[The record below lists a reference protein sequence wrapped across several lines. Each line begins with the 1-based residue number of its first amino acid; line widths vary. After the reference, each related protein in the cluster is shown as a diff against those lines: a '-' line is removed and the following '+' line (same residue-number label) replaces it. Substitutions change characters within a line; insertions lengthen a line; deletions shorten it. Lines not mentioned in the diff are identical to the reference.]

1 MNRPH
6 FLFVFIRFQPIY
18 FLFYYI
24 HPVFVIFYHLFR
36 RIYLVHRF
44 AFHQFFW
51 GFELFRLSFKY
62 FATFGCFYW
71 IFFQETW
78 VKEDSLE
85 WGHFLLCFLCL
96 YFFLYFG
103 ISISISILFF
113 IFNLLLGQFFIL
125 IKDIVEFILL
135 VFMFDH
141 LPHFFILQIR
151 SQSTSVFYIRRKR
164 IISEDIALCF
174 FDQDELFFL
183 LGEHTPPRL
192 VLLLVA
198 FLSVLLFLTQF
209 HLPFRLVFGPLWK
222 FDGFLPSVLALWH
235 LTYGLHLIFMQ
246 VSSVRWVFYITLS
259 MPLAGPYLILIIIGL

>member
-1 MNRPH
+1 
-6 FLFVFIRFQPIY
+6 
-18 FLFYYI
+18 
-24 HPVFVIFYHLFR
+24 
-36 RIYLVHRF
+36 
-44 AFHQFFW
+44 
-51 GFELFRLSFKY
+51 
-62 FATFGCFYW
+62 
-71 IFFQETW
+71 
-78 VKEDSLE
+78 
-85 WGHFLLCFLCL
+85 
-96 YFFLYFG
+96 
-103 ISISISILFF
+103 
-113 IFNLLLGQFFIL
+113 
-125 IKDIVEFILL
+125 
-135 VFMFDH
+135 MFDH

-246 VSSVRWVFYITLS
+246 VSSVR
-259 MPLAGPYLILIIIGL
+259 